1 MYRLIRF
8 FLICINGL
16 LLLILG
22 SVLNTSIYI
31 NTKELEVLVSVS
43 VLFGI
48 VFMNVINIAYSLF
61 WDIVIGDDDETN

>member
-48 VFMNVINIAYSLF
+48 VFMNVISIANSLF